1 MTEKEK
7 LLFEA
12 LVEDRTRIAAVLKK
26 RAARGIKDN
35 AINKYSDNS
44 FS

>member
-12 LVEDRTRIAAVLKK
+12 LVEDRTGIAAVLKK
-26 RAARGIKDN
+26 HAARGIKDN